1 MKESVRDKQGAK
13 GERPAKSPAPCEVL
27 EQGLSAHF
35 RRPVR
40 IAVLQHQPL
49 ATSSHAIDRLRVTL
63 ASGERLRVV
72 FKRLQPGEELYG
84 NEREVVIYQRL
95 LDGERF
101 GAPALY
107 ASVYD
112 EGGRRYWLFLED
124 LGSSTLDE
132 GDVEEWL
139 AAARWLAGVHASYR
153 GREDEL
159 RELGCLMEHGP
170 AYYHMVGQTARRN
183 LELAG
188 ATEALVRFDALM
200 GRYDSLVRY
209 LASQPRTL
217 VHGDIFAEN
226 LIIQPGARIRAIDW
240 ESAAVG
246 LGAWDLAQ
254 LVDGWGSMKATFLA
268 AYLAEFERLVS
279 VPVDQEGFQRV
290 FEHCQILNALWH
302 LRWSVEACQDA
313 KGVEELLL
321 DMETRWQRLESGECS
336 APLTTLQKR

>member
-1 MKESVRDKQGAK
+1 MTGSVKKKQGANDRGK
-13 GERPAKSPAPCEVL
+13 DPAPWQVL

-35 RRPVR
+35 GRPVR
-40 IAVLQHQPL
+40 IAGMERRPL
-49 ATSSHAIDRLRVTL
+49 AASSHAIERLRVIL

-84 NEREVVIYQRL
+84 NEREVLIYRRL

-107 ASVYD
+107 ASAYD
-112 EGGRRYWLFLED
+112 EGERRYWLFLED
-124 LGSSTLDE
+124 LGSCTLDE

-139 AAARWLAGVHASYR
+139 ASARWLAGVHGSYHDR
-153 GREDEL
+153 GDDL

-170 AYYHMVGQTARRN
+170 AYYHMLGQTARRN

-188 ATEALVRFDALM
+188 AIEALVRFDALM

-209 LASQPRTL
+209 LVSQPRTL
-217 VHGDIFAEN
+217 VHGDIFAQN
-226 LIIQPGARIRAIDW
+226 LIIQPGGRIRAIDW

-246 LGAWDLAQ
+246 LGPWDLAR
-254 LVDGWGSMKATFLA
+254 LLDGWGSMKATFLA
-268 AYLAEFERLVS
+268 AYLAEFERHVARPL
-279 VPVDQEGFQRV
+279 DREGFQRL
-290 FEHCQILNALWH
+290 FEHCEILNTLWH

-313 KGVEELLL
+313 PVVEDLLL
-321 DMETRWQRLESGECS
+321 DMETRWQRLEN
-336 APLTTLQKR
+336 Q